1 LLHIGENKKTD
12 LDRHELFLESSE
24 MDGLL
29 SLADFAL
36 RRSRPRPLDYR
47 DRFSR

>member
-1 LLHIGENKKTD
+1 
-12 LDRHELFLESSE
+12 